1 MRQILK
7 LLPIFVTVFALTVSP
22 TLAEERYLDA
32 LGRIQ
37 TRYDS
42 LDELKPL
49 LALTASSLTEW
60 PGADSWL
67 QASDFGLQEW
77 LSMLSP
83 EAGSLTPDAL
93 FPPEARSLMSEAL
106 QSETFHLRL
115 FLGRDAIYP
124 VLLFPTKSE
133 HTIPNQRL
141 ALKKLVVPYSGGRE
155 IGFVE
160 CCWGAHGHWGYVTT
174 PQLGE
179 LIERSLADGTFAS
192 QGDAA
197 NGNAANGNHGD
208 AANGDHDNTLEL
220 ATLTLYLENLPQGP
234 LQIGDVL
241 VTSYWDY
248 VYAVMIGVTDFDWDS
263 NSNTHDEYLGILST
277 INLYSAIIKDL
288 RAICEGVRQFSVQA
302 ALDRETGDLLLAAT
316 TEYKPHSDLARQNQ
330 MRRDHRQTLA
340 EFYQPDD
347 AILAFAE
354 GVAPRLEEKSFLASA
369 VRSYFGSLSY
379 DRDPDDPIHDLYEN
393 MFEKT
398 LFPSLLA
405 DWQEVAVTVDG
416 DASILAA
423 FHVTGGQ
430 YVAEL
435 FDALVETVNEDE
447 REINDNPAEFH
458 VPETYKGYRIFSATM
473 PIPEEQRQF
482 GKFSKSGV
490 DYTLSWSNQRE
501 ESMENEAGEQDDHGE
516 TQISESDLKARKRA
530 EWLDGKSV
538 SYCLA
543 VSDDVAAIAAGL
555 TPVDATLKLKDAIDR
570 NTVAREQSLHQ
581 HFPET
586 TLVFATPTPEQL
598 RTLAAMF
605 NDDTWWQADES
616 SGEVSTSTS
625 DGNDGDN
632 GDGDNDSGELTFQ
645 LTKQIKIRSKY
656 NPADSSPGKIHIRST
671 LTDTSRTDQVRISE
685 KFLEW

>member
-7 LLPIFVTVFALTVSP
+7 LLPIFATVFALSVSP
-22 TLAEERYLDA
+22 TSAEERYLDA

-49 LALTASSLTEW
+49 LVLTASSLPEW
-60 PGADSWL
+60 PGADSRL
-67 QASDFGLQEW
+67 LASDFRLQFSDSGLQEW
-77 LSMLSP
+77 FSMLPS
-83 EAGSLTPDAL
+83 EAGSPT
-93 FPPEARSLMSEAL
+93 PEALL
-106 QSETFHLRL
+106 TDTNIGGTFHLRL

-133 HTIPNQRL
+133 HAIPNQRL
-141 ALKKLVVPYSGGRE
+141 ALNKLVVPYSGGQE

-197 NGNAANGNHGD
+197 NG
-208 AANGDHDNTLEL
+208 DHDNTLEL
-220 ATLTLYLENLPQGP
+220 ATLTLHLENLPQGP
-234 LQIGDVL
+234 FQIGEIL
-241 VTSYWDY
+241 MTSYFEWVPMLMMSPPLEWVLSGKSSVDMDDDT
-248 VYAVMIGVTDFDWDS
+248 AQ
-263 NSNTHDEYLGILST
+263 GILMGMSGMSA
-277 INLYSAIIKDL
+277 YSAILKDL
-288 RAICEGVRQFSVQA
+288 RAICEGVRQFRVQA
-302 ALDRETGDLLLAAT
+302 ALDRETGDLILSAT

-330 MRRDHRQTLA
+330 LRRDHRQTLA
-340 EFYQPDD
+340 GFYQPDD

-354 GVAPRLEEKSFLASA
+354 GVAPRLEEKSFLASLGYA
-369 VRSYFGSLSY
+369 YFGAMSDSAFVEPSLKFA
-379 DRDPDDPIHDLYEN
+379 IVN
-393 MFEKT
+393 CFEKT

-416 DASILAA
+416 DASVLAA
-423 FHVTGGQ
+423 FHVTDGK

-435 FDALVETVNEDE
+435 FDALVETVDEDE
-447 REINDNPAEFH
+447 REIYGNPAEFH
-458 VPETYKGYRIFSATM
+458 APETYKGYRIFGFTM

-482 GKFSKSGV
+482 GKFSTSGV
-490 DYTLSWSNQRE
+490 DVTLSWSNQRE
-501 ESMENEAGEQDDHGE
+501 ESRENEAGGQDDHGE
-516 TQISESDLKARKRA
+516 MQISESDLKARKRA
-530 EWLDGKSV
+530 SWLDGKSV

-555 TPVDATLKLKDAIDR
+555 SPVDATRKLKDAIDR
-570 NTVAREQSLHQ
+570 NTAAREQSLQ

-586 TLVFATPTPEQL
+586 TLVFATPAPEQL

-605 NDDTWWQADES
+605 NDDTWWEAGES
-616 SGEVSTSTS
+616 SCEETDASS
-625 DGNDGDN
+625 DANRDGDSGDANNDGKL
-632 GDGDNDSGELTFQ
+632 SFQ
-645 LTKQIKIRSKY
+645 LTKQIKASSKY
-656 NPADSSPGKIHIRST
+656 NPADSSQGKIRIRST
-671 LTDTSRTDQVRISE
+671 LTDTSRTDQVRVGSE
-685 KFLEW
+685 FLER